1 MQFLEGDTL
10 ADRLRKS
17 AMPLSEIFKIG
28 IAVVRWRRT
37 RTKRDLKRG
46 NIMLTQGSAK
56 LMDSGWGNRWACGTQ
71 PLELARAF
79 FHRRGHVERAEPL
92 SPLTAAGSIIGTTK
106 YMLLEQIEG
115 KEADAGSDIFPS
127 GAVLYEMATGKRAF
141 QDKTHLSTA
150 SSILAKDPD
159 PIWTVQ
165 PLAPKALEHIVRTCL
180 AKDPE
185 DRFQDAHD
193 LTLQLHWLTGA
204 GAEPPVAGSA
214 FNARSP
220 KTLWRRHA
228 RTVSL

>member
-1 MQFLEGDTL
+1 M
-10 ADRLRKS
+10 S
-17 AMPLSEIFKIG
+17 
-28 IAVVRWRRT
+28 
-37 RTKRDLKRG
+37 
-46 NIMLTQGSAK
+46 
-56 LMDSGWGNRWACGTQ
+56 
-71 PLELARAF
+71 
-79 FHRRGHVERAEPL
+79 
-92 SPLTAAGSIIGTTK
+92 
-106 YMLLEQIEG
+106 LEQIEG
-115 KEADAGSDIFPS
+115 KEADAGYYIFPF

-141 QDKTHLSTA
+141 QGKSHLSTA

-204 GAEPPVAGSA
+204 GAEPRVADSA
-214 FNARSP
+214 FKARSP

-228 RTVSL
+228 RTVSLSRRPCEYDLDCQLLQCSRVNATSGKHGSTMFLRLAFHADHMVRLRVELLRPSSWRTSSDLRSNP